1 MTLKEIAAELNV
13 SPSIISRVLNGY
25 TQSFSITDELR
36 QRILKKVEECGYR
49 PNPVFSAIKQKK
61 NKQISILYY
70 SPSPKS
76 TGLTMD
82 DMIDEASLFFQE
94 NNYFVNFSFSSRSDS
109 KRFLYQLPLWKV
121 SGLLIP
127 DNHEKE
133 ALAAVENAGIPY
145 VCMNGIAAG
154 KGVSVLCDEE
164 DGMKQILEKF
174 HNSGHRKICLVQQK
188 MLKSEKNF
196 YTIGGER
203 RKAFFHYCTEMG
215 MEASLLEHQPS
226 GGSAERFRE
235 QVYLQDSAPL
245 LELIQKGITAFICE
259 SSLCPE
265 LYYRIHQIGKR
276 IPEDLSIIAYNNESV
291 LRWLFPPVTVFEIPA
306 RAMGK
311 LAAELLLRKIS
322 GDLEYD
328 NGKTHLLKGKLIC
341 RESVATVSRTDE
353 NK

>member
-1 MTLKEIAAELNV
+1 MTLKEIAAELGV
-13 SPSIISRVLNGY
+13 SPSIISRVLSGY
-25 TQSFSITDELR
+25 THKFSITDELR

-94 NNYFVNFSFSSRSDS
+94 NHYFVNFSFSSGGDR
-109 KRFLYQLPLWKV
+109 KHFLYQLPLWKV

-133 ALAAVENAGIPY
+133 ALSAVENAGIPY
-145 VCMNGIAAG
+145 VCMNGIAAE

-164 DGMKQILEKF
+164 DGIKQILEQF
-174 HNSGHRKICLVQQK
+174 QHAGHRKICLIQQK
-188 MLKSEKNF
+188 MLKSEGNF
-196 YTIGGER
+196 YSIGEER
-203 RKAFFHYCTEMG
+203 RKAFLLFCANMG

-226 GGSAERFRE
+226 GGSADRFRE
-235 QVYLQDSAPL
+235 QVYLQDSTQL
-245 LELIQKGITAFICE
+245 SELIGKGITAFICE

-265 LYYRIHQIGKR
+265 LYYRIHQLGKR
-276 IPEDLSIIAYNNESV
+276 IPEDLSIIAYNNDAV

-322 GDLEYD
+322 GQPEYD
-328 NGKTHLLKGKLIC
+328 NGKTHFLKGKLIC
-341 RESVATVSRTDE
+341 RESVAAAQ
-353 NK
+353 

>member
-36 QRILKKVEECGYR
+36 ERILKKVEECGYR

-94 NNYFVNFSFSSRSDS
+94 NHYFVNFSFSSQNCGE
-109 KRFLYQLPLWKV
+109 RFVYQLPLWKV
-121 SGLLIP
+121 AGLLIP

-133 ALAAVENAGIPY
+133 ALSAVEKAGIPY

-164 DGMKQILEKF
+164 EGMRQILTRF
-174 HNSGHRKICLVQQK
+174 HSAGHRKICLIQQQALEHGK
-188 MLKSEKNF
+188 PF
-196 YTIGGER
+196 YTVGGER
-203 RKAFFHYCTEMG
+203 RRAFFRYCADLG

-235 QVYLQDSAPL
+235 QVYLQDSAQL
-245 LELIQKGITAFICE
+245 FELIRKGFSAFLCE

-265 LYYRIHQIGKR
+265 LYYRIRRIGKR

-311 LAAELLLRKIS
+311 LAAEVLLRKIS
-322 GDLEYD
+322 GQPEYD
-328 NGKTHLLKGKLIC
+328 NGKTHFLKGKLIC
-341 RESVATVSRTDE
+341 RESVATVS
-353 NK
+353 

>member
-13 SPSIISRVLNGY
+13 SPSIISRVLSGY
-25 TQSFSITDELR
+25 THKFSITDELR

-94 NNYFVNFSFSSRSDS
+94 NHYFVNFSFSSGSDR
-109 KRFLYQLPLWKV
+109 KHFLYQLPLWKV

-133 ALAAVENAGIPY
+133 ALSSVENAGIPY
-145 VCMNGIAAG
+145 VCMNGIAAE

-164 DGMKQILEKF
+164 DGIKQILEQF
-174 HNSGHRKICLVQQK
+174 QHAGHRKICLIQQK
-188 MLKSEKNF
+188 MLKSEGDF
-196 YTIGGER
+196 YTIGEER
-203 RKAFFHYCTEMG
+203 RKAFLLFCVNMG

-226 GGSAERFRE
+226 GGSAARFRE
-235 QVYLQDSAPL
+235 QEYLQDSTQL
-245 LELIQKGITAFICE
+245 SELIGKGITAFICE

-265 LYYRIHQIGKR
+265 LYYRIHQLGKR

-291 LRWLFPPVTVFEIPA
+291 LRWLLPPVTVFEIPA

-322 GDLEYD
+322 GQPEYD
-328 NGKTHLLKGKLIC
+328 NGKTHFLKGKLIC
-341 RESVATVSRTDE
+341 RESVAPAQ
-353 NK
+353 